1 MTLRFDIA
9 PGSPE
14 WHEIRME
21 NVGAS
26 ETAALHGLQADYA
39 PSAYTLWAVKSGR
52 IPPQPVDSSPGTR
65 VWRGKLMEP
74 VIVEMARQQ
83 FKLSIR
89 YPGPYAVND
98 DCEGMAASLDGVIEE
113 PGEVETKLGFR
124 GPGLLETKCLSYRSW
139 KEHWTQNE
147 PNYPTILQSQHGI
160 DCAKFGWGIVVADVQ
175 ETGLIAYR
183 YRMRPPTINVLRAK
197 VKDFWERV
205 RTGRPPDVDAT
216 ASTAQALRDSFPPR
230 ALPEALELSTEFDT
244 IAHLFDVTRVGIKEE
259 EKKEALCRNQ
269 LIAGLA
275 GVTEART
282 ENYRISYR
290 PDKNGKRTL
299 RVEPRIGQL

>member
-1 MTLRFDIA
+1 MLRYDIIH
-9 PGSPE
+9 GSPE
-14 WHEIRME
+14 WHEIRAKHI
-21 NVGAS
+21 GSS

-52 IPPQPVDSSPGTR
+52 IPPQPVDDSPGTR

-89 YPGPYAVND
+89 YPGPYAIND
-98 DCEGMAASLDGVIEE
+98 DCPGMAASLDGVIEE
-113 PGEVETKLGFR
+113 PGEVETKLGFH

-139 KEHWTQNE
+139 KENWTQNE

-160 DCAKFGWGIVVADVQ
+160 DCAKFEWGIVVADVQ

-183 YRMRPPTINVLRAK
+183 YKARQPTIKVLRDK
-197 VKDFWERV
+197 ITDFWERV
-205 RTGRPPDVDAT
+205 RTKRPPDVDAT
-216 ASTAQALRDSFPPR
+216 ESTARALRDSFPPR
-230 ALPEALELSTEFDT
+230 TLPEAMELDAAYDT
-244 IAHLFDVTRVGIKEE
+244 IAHLYDVTKEGIKQE
-259 EKKEALCRNQ
+259 EKKKDLCWAHLVQALE
-269 LIAGLA
+269 

-299 RVEPRIGQL
+299 RIEPRTAQ